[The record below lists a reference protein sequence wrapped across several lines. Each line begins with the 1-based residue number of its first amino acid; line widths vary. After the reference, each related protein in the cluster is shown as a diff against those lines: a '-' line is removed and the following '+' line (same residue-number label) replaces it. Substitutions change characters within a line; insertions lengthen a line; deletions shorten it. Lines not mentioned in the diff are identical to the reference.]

1 MSSHSTDAGHCSPD
15 LPSLPLHPSSH
26 CSHPW
31 AVGPPTKLKAALINA
46 LGPTAVCRPTSCMYD
61 CTHNGVVRGETHSLH
76 SRRRRRQM
84 TYLALMFMQCSCISW
99 PPNGPCTAG
108 QIIMNS
114 LAHASRQRRAYVGG
128 IALPIRVRLGYRV
141 PSGVLGALLFAVVRQ
156 PS

>member
-1 MSSHSTDAGHCSPD
+1 MRGTAVQACPHSLSIHHLIARIHG
-15 LPSLPLHPSSH
+15 PLAPLL
-26 CSHPW
+26 
-31 AVGPPTKLKAALINA
+31 ATKLKAALINA
-46 LGPTAVCRPTSCMYD
+46 LWPTAVCRPTSCMYD